1 MVGKTWTEVKKMKR
15 YLVSLCLLGMIL
27 GVSRGYVAIW
37 KDEDPQP
44 WLVTKMP
51 AALLPERDREALK
64 KGIPLPNDEALTKAL
79 EDYCS

>member
-1 MVGKTWTEVKKMKR
+1 MKR
-15 YLVSLCLLGMIL
+15 CLVSLCLLGMIL

-37 KDEDPQP
+37 KEEDPQP

-51 AALLPERDREALK
+51 VNLLPEQDQIALK
-64 KGIPLPNDEALTKAL
+64 KGIPLPDDEALTRAL